1 MRSRHFYGNKAGKF
15 VVDRV
20 KDYIIGEGSMAIFK
34 RKRSK
39 INKKPYSKKKPGVVK
54 REVRKFVKKKLYK
67 KKKSITATRT
77 DDLHSGKDLSRSVV
91 YLGKKHG
98 KKGKNVGQLM
108 YRQSNGILATCTP
121 GTQGYANL
129 GFDLALHQLILN
141 VGDSNEYDGNASP
154 NKYSLPLFQMNPNLF
169 PTGGPTLAT
178 DGITLYSANTAN
190 LTAMLYVDK
199 ITYEVQVTNMTSVPT
214 DVRLYLVTPSRPSSN
229 YLAAATSLGA
239 ISDWSNMN
247 AQGAQASSQFSSAA
261 DASGVQSNA
270 VLGYSSIFYPGWSP
284 HKNKNCGKMTKFLWH
299 KEVTLA
305 GGATHKY
312 YITVCVK
319 KMFDLSA
326 LRGMDAGSFN
336 SIAGSPKDVLNALP
350 YKTLQL
356 VALFKGSPVV
366 VKDAGGIPSGVN
378 QKVTLSSCELAFTV
392 NKTIKGNYANGNQNI
407 RVDNALDTMRNVSG
421 TSTIQHIS
429 TVDTAIGETVVI

>member
-1 MRSRHFYGNKAGKF
+1 
-15 VVDRV
+15 
-20 KDYIIGEGSMAIFK
+20 
-34 RKRSK
+34 
-39 INKKPYSKKKPGVVK
+39 
-54 REVRKFVKKKLYK
+54 
-67 KKKSITATRT
+67 
-77 DDLHSGKDLSRSVV
+77 
-91 YLGKKHG
+91 
-98 KKGKNVGQLM
+98 
-108 YRQSNGILATCTP
+108 
-121 GTQGYANL
+121 
-129 GFDLALHQLILN
+129 
-141 VGDSNEYDGNASP
+141 
-154 NKYSLPLFQMNPNLF
+154 
-169 PTGGPTLAT
+169 
-178 DGITLYSANTAN
+178 
-190 LTAMLYVDK
+190 ML
-199 ITYEVQVTNMTSVPT
+199 
-214 DVRLYLVTPSRPSSN
+214 
-229 YLAAATSLGA
+229 
-239 ISDWSNMN
+239 
-247 AQGAQASSQFSSAA
+247 
-261 DASGVQSNA
+261 
-270 VLGYSSIFYPGWSP
+270 
-284 HKNKNCGKMTKFLWH
+284 NCGKMTKFLWH

-407 RVDNALDTMRNVSG
+407 RIDNALDTMRNVSG